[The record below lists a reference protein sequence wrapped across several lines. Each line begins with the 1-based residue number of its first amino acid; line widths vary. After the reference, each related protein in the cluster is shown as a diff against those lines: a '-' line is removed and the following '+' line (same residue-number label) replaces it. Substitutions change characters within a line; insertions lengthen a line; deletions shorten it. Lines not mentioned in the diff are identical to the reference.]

1 MVIFPTRILYC
12 DSDSPAILGFFLS
25 FEARTCSTVA
35 LCNICRANGKPHY
48 VVTFPSMLA
57 IIPRG
62 FLKLQILLMVMK

>member
-35 LCNICRANGKPHY
+35 LCNICRANGKP
-48 VVTFPSMLA
+48 
-57 IIPRG
+57 
-62 FLKLQILLMVMK
+62 FLQCLQLFQEGS